1 MKHLLKTVLP
11 GCIMFL
17 ASYSLC
23 FAPIESD
30 TTTSVRKL
38 APKVFFDCNRCDFD
52 YVRREITFVNY
63 VRDRKAAD
71 LHILVTIQGTGSG
84 GREYTLHYLGLEKF
98 SGKNDTLIY
107 VSNQTD
113 TDDEIREGL
122 VKTLKLGLVRFAAQT
137 PIADQLNISYD
148 EEETPEEVVDKWN
161 YWIFTTRV
169 GGFFRGEESTS
180 FLNLNGSI
188 RANRITD
195 NWKIRSN
202 ANVNYREENFTTSK
216 GDSKF
221 ITKNYNFNALVVKS
235 ISDHWSIGGEAFVST
250 STFSNTKFRQSIA
263 PAIEYNIYPYSEST
277 RKELRLL
284 YSVNYN
290 KVEYEEITIFDKT
303 SETLFRQSLEITL
316 ELNQPWGQAETSFE
330 ASNYLHDLDLYRV
343 DFFAELKIRLFK
355 GFSLN
360 LFGSVSSIH
369 DQISLPKEEASDEEI
384 LLGRIQ
390 LPTSFRYFGS
400 IGFSYTFGS
409 IYSNIVNP
417 RFGG

>member
-1 MKHLLKTVLP
+1 MKNQLRLILTGWILILIFNSPCLAQTEQDTVT
-11 GCIMFL
+11 
-17 ASYSLC
+17 A
-23 FAPIESD
+23 A
-30 TTTSVRKL
+30 RKL

-52 YVRREITFVNY
+52 HIRREITFVNY
-63 VRDRKAAD
+63 VRDRKEAD

-84 GREYTLHYLGLEKF
+84 GREYTLHFLGLEKF
-98 SGKNDTLIY
+98 AGKNDTLIY
-107 VSNQTD
+107 VSNQTE

-137 PIADQLNISYD
+137 PISHQLRISYR
-148 EEETPEEVVDKWN
+148 EEEIPEEVVDRWN
-161 YWIFTTRV
+161 YWVFRTNV
-169 GGFFRGEESTS
+169 GGFFNGQESTS
-180 FLNLNGSI
+180 FLSLNGSI

-195 NWKIRSN
+195 NWKIRTS
-202 ANVNYREENFTTSK
+202 ARVNYREQNFTTSE

-221 ITKNYNFNALVVKS
+221 ITRNYNLNGLVVKS

-263 PAIEYNIYPYSEST
+263 SAIEYNIYPYSEST

-284 YSVNYN
+284 YSVNYD
-290 KVEYEEITIFDKT
+290 KIDYEEITIFDKT

-343 DFFAELKIRLFK
+343 DFFAQLDIRLFK

-360 LFGSVSSIH
+360 LYGRVSSIH

-400 IGFSYTFGS
+400 IGFGYTFGS

-417 RFGG
+417 RFGS